1 MARNSMGNV
10 RFESRG
16 VKSFSQQLNRLERP
30 TSTMANYEPGQ
41 TLPGPGA
48 MPTSPRAARERRMLV
63 IGILSFGA
71 VVSLMAAIAVNPTLL
86 FVHLVFDVLLVAFCW
101 LAFQRSA
108 RAAERAEKVH
118 TLHVV
123 PQAAPVIPEHLRRR
137 AN

>member
-1 MARNSMGNV
+1 MSEHWKRQQQQRQHRNQATAKFLNND
-10 RFESRG
+10 RG
-16 VKSFSQQLNRLERP
+16 
-30 TSTMANYEPGQ
+30 
-41 TLPGPGA
+41 
-48 MPTSPRAARERRMLV
+48 
-63 IGILSFGA
+63 

-86 FVHLVFDVLLVAFCW
+86 FVHLVFDVLLVVFCW